1 MLWHFSMNL
10 RELLRAHAEDAKH
23 RTTSKVVD
31 VKRKGSVVKH
41 LFDRIC
47 PSSRPHGANPVRSSS
62 RLIPQPVKTA
72 IHWLVAISSPCDR
85 GCAQWEAWVS
95 LRISELCK
103 LTTVG
108 HGTTAPLLL
117 VPHKSRWAQ
126 ETSDCSHRP
135 GPQDESQI
143 VSSPWWHRD

>member
-1 MLWHFSMNL
+1 MKIEFTPECCGASVWTSENCC
-10 RELLRAHAEDAKH
+10 ELMQKTPNKH
-23 RTTSKVVD
+23 CTTSKVGD

-95 LRISELCK
+95 LRISVLCK

-117 VPHKSRWAQ
+117 VPHKSRWARKHQ
-126 ETSDCSHRP
+126 ITLTGLVHRVSHR
-135 GPQDESQI
+135 
-143 VSSPWWHRD
+143 